1 MVATIVISV
10 LAFVGMIGS
19 VIFIPH
25 FKIGKVTIDTYWI
38 FPLIAAIILLATSL
52 APLNEVISSLTS
64 DTSINPLKILGLFFS
79 MTIISVYLD

>member
-1 MVATIVISV
+1 MVATIVISL

-79 MTIISVYLD
+79 MTIISVN